1 MERKEAEEVELEEPA
16 EYTDSVPPARKEPK
30 DYRSG
35 SNFISRLLFMYGYT
49 SVIYTN

>member
-1 MERKEAEEVELEEPA
+1 MERKEAEEVELEAPA

-35 SNFISRLLFMYGYT
+35 SNFISRLLFMYG
-49 SVIYTN
+49 